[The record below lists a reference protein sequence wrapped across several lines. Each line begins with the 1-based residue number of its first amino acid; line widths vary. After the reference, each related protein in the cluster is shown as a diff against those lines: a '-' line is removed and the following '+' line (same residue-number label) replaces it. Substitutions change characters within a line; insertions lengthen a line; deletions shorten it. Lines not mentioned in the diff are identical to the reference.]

1 MRTSAHTGVAIRF
14 PRREAW
20 QAGTTSGKFVEAA
33 NSPEV
38 LLSATPHRRSYGL
51 SHRSAPRN
59 DMQKFAT
66 CPQNSWALPVY
77 CRKTSLHPL
86 TRLRLL
92 HTLRA
97 PRPCNRRR
105 VTVFCMS
112 LRTSA
117 HTGAAIRSPRREA
130 WQAGTTSGKFV
141 ALFVFARST
150 AFCHASPQELRIV
163 PSLRSSQ

>member
-1 MRTSAHTGVAIRF
+1 M
-14 PRREAW
+14 
-20 QAGTTSGKFVEAA
+20 
-33 NSPEV
+33 
-38 LLSATPHRRSYGL
+38 PHRRSYGL

-117 HTGAAIRSPRREA
+117 HTGVAIRFPRREA
-130 WQAGTTSGKFV
+130 WQAGTTSGKSV
-141 ALFVFARST
+141 EAANSPEVLLSATPHRRSYGLSHRSALRNDMQKFATCPQRQPGLST
-150 AFCHASPQELRIV
+150 AAHLCAVHLDR
-163 PSLRSSQ
+163 